1 MNEKYKNNKTEQV
14 VIVSDKLAAGMCTHT
29 LGKTLYIYKEEN
41 NNNLPYSFVMEAEEF
56 NSKFTKID

>member
-14 VIVSDKLAAGMCTHT
+14 VIVSDKAAAGMCTHT

-41 NNNLPYSFVMEAEEF
+41 SNLPYSFIMEAEEF
-56 NSKFTKID
+56 NRKFTKIK